1 MRHLLTVCIILFCG
15 IRVFSQQQPAI
26 GIERTFAA
34 TDSIQIDTLSIAPGS
49 VYIYSGTRALKE
61 NKDYR
66 VNYVKGYVTFFQ
78 IPDSVIRIRYHR
90 LAINLNRIYRHKD
103 TILIANDVM
112 MSRNPFS
119 YSPDSRESL
128 FAGTDGLNLSGSLAR
143 GISFGNNQDLTVNS
157 YLNLQV
163 SGKLNNEIDV
173 LAAVSDDN
181 NPIQPEG
188 NTQQLQDFDKVY
200 IQFSKDKHKLIIGD
214 FPMNKP
220 ERSYFMHYN
229 KKSRGAQVSS
239 QFNLSPKTT
248 FSVVADAAVSRGR
261 FARNIING
269 IEGNSGPYRL
279 TGSNGEQYII
289 IISGTEVVYL
299 DGQKLTRGEQHD
311 YIIDYN
317 SGEIVFMPRILITA
331 YSRIVVEF
339 QYSDRNYAR
348 SVFHT
353 GAEAENKK
361 YRLRFNYFSEQDN
374 RNQPFQQDLTDED
387 KRTLQQA
394 GDNLT
399 GAFTTGAVPVSVFS
413 PSLILYRKI
422 DTLTFNGVYVY
433 APTSGIDTLFY
444 QVTFSFVG
452 NNRGNY
458 IQAATAANGRVFQWI
473 APVNGVPQGSFEP
486 VIPLVSPKQQQ
497 MLTLGADFMPAENTL
512 ISVELAHSRY
522 DKNTFSDLNK
532 SNDDGYGLQL
542 LIQHTLPLDKSTDGW
557 RLQSKAQAEVVTAN
571 FRYIERY
578 RPVEFARTWNRELQ
592 NQTEADTSF
601 EEQIIT
607 FSTGLIKTG
616 LLSSG
621 YQLSFYNRAVSF
633 NGIQHK
639 AFANLTHKR
648 NTLTA
653 EAEWLNTLSRINA
666 PENGYKR
673 YKAGYARQL
682 PWFTSGLNFDREE
695 SAFRDSTKFL
705 QANSYAF
712 NQYNAFISNKDTS
725 RFRFKVDLTQRL
737 DYLSSFNEFKNATDA
752 RTGNLATSWNG
763 NKGNRLLLNVTYREF
778 RISDS
783 TLVKTA
789 PENSL
794 LARAEYDYTFVKK
807 VFAAS
812 TYYQVGSGRE
822 LVRDFQYVEV
832 RPGQGLYAW
841 YDFNENGIQENN
853 EFVPAP
859 FANQANYIKVFL
871 PTNTF
876 ISVRSNQFNQTL
888 NINPAD
894 VWGTKTGWRK
904 WLARFSNITGIRI
917 DRKVKNNNTLDYLN
931 PFELN
936 VNDTELVST
945 SSDLRNTFFFQR
957 NNPVFGADYTWQQ
970 TRSKTQLTNGFD
982 SRMKLEQ
989 GINVRYSPAASWTI
1003 NINSV
1008 SGRKSY
1014 ASQFF
1019 STNNFNFTYYETRPK
1034 LTYQVSNNLR
1044 LSALFTYYSAG
1055 NAQEL
1060 GNEQATNREAGAEL
1074 RYNILEKGV
1083 LTAKV
1088 SQFKVNFDGNVNSQV
1103 GFDML
1108 QGLQKGNNLLWNL
1121 TFQQRLSNSIQINIV
1136 YDGRKSEGFDTVHT
1150 ARFEARYI
1158 F

>member
-1 MRHLLTVCIILFCG
+1 MRRCITVCLLLLYWLNG
-15 IRVFSQQQPAI
+15 KAQNQPAYAI
-26 GIERTFAA
+26 VKTFAA
-34 TDSIQIDTLSIAPGS
+34 ADSIQLDTLPLAPGS
-49 VYIYSGTRALKE
+49 VRIESGNRVFKEQTDYII
-61 NKDYR
+61 
-66 VNYVKGYVTFFQ
+66 NYVKSYIKFKRL
-78 IPDSVIRIRYHR
+78 PDSMITVTYQR
-90 LAINLNRIYRHKD
+90 LAIQLNRIYRNKD
-103 TILIANDVM
+103 TTLIANDVM

-119 YSPDSRESL
+119 FSTDTRENL
-128 FAGTDGLNLSGSLAR
+128 FSGTDGLNLSGSLAR

-239 QFNLSPKTT
+239 QFNLTPKTT
-248 FSVVADAAVSRGR
+248 LSVVADAAVSRGR

-269 IEGNSGPYRL
+269 IEGNLGPYRL
-279 TGSNGEQYII
+279 TGTNGEQYII
-289 IISGTEVVYL
+289 IISGTEAVYL

-317 SGEIVFMPRILITA
+317 SGEVVFMPRIMITA

-353 GAEAENKK
+353 GAEAEHKK
-361 YRLRFNYFSEQDN
+361 YRVRLNYFSEQDN
-374 RNQPFQQDLTDED
+374 KNQPFQQDLTDED

-394 GDNLT
+394 GDNLS
-399 GAFTTGAVPVSVFS
+399 GAFTTGAVPVTVFS
-413 PSLILYRKI
+413 PNLILYRKT
-422 DTLTFNGVYVY
+422 DTLAFSGIYVY
-433 APTSGIDTLFY
+433 APAAGSDTLFY

-452 NNRGNY
+452 TNRGNY
-458 IQAATAANGRVFQWI
+458 IQAATGANGRVFQWV
-473 APVNGVPQGSFEP
+473 APINGIPQGSFEP
-486 VIPLVSPKQQQ
+486 VIPLISPKQQQ
-497 MLTLGADFMPAENTL
+497 MLTIGADFMPGENTL
-512 ISVELAHSRY
+512 ISIELAHSRY
-522 DKNTFSDLNK
+522 DKNTFSTLNK
-532 SNDDGYGLQL
+532 NNDDGVGLQL
-542 LIQHTLPLDKSTDGW
+542 QVKNTLPLDQSKDGW
-557 RLQSKAQAEVVTAN
+557 KLQSNAQAELVSAN

-578 RPVEFARTWNRELQ
+578 RPVEFSRTWNRELQ

-607 FSTGLIKTG
+607 FSTGLVKTG

-633 NGIQHK
+633 SGTQHK
-639 AFANLTHKR
+639 TFAHLTYKN
-648 NTLTA
+648 NTLSA
-653 EAEWLNTLSRINA
+653 EAEWLNTLSRVKA

-673 YKAGYARQL
+673 YKAGYARHL
-682 PWFTSGLNFDREE
+682 PWFSTGFNYDREE

-725 RFRFKVDLTQRL
+725 RFRFRVDLTQRL
-737 DYLSSFNEFKNATDA
+737 DYLSKFNEFKNSTDA
-752 RTGNLATSWNG
+752 KTGNLSTSWNG

-778 RISDS
+778 RIKD
-783 TLVKTA
+783 TALIKTA

-794 LARAEYDYTFVKK
+794 LARAEYDYTFVKR

-859 FANQANYIKVFL
+859 FANLANYIKVFL

-888 NINPAD
+888 NINPAE
-894 VWGTKTGWRK
+894 VWSMKSGWRK
-904 WLARFSNITGIRI
+904 WLSRFSNITGIRI

-931 PFELN
+931 PFALN

-970 TRSKTQLTNGFD
+970 TRSKTQLTNGFE
-982 SRMKLEQ
+982 SRLKLEQ
-989 GINVRYSPAASWTI
+989 GINIRYSPAASWTI

-1014 ASQFF
+1014 SSQFF

-1034 LTYQVSNNLR
+1034 VTYQLSNNLR
-1044 LSALFTYYSAG
+1044 MSALFTYYSAG

-1060 GNEQATNREAGAEL
+1060 GNEKATNREAGAEF

-1083 LTAKV
+1083 LTAKL
-1088 SQFKVNFDGNVNSQV
+1088 SQFRVNFDGNVNSQV

-1108 QGLQKGNNLLWNL
+1108 QGLQKGNNMLWNL
-1121 TFQQRLSNSIQINIV
+1121 TFQQRLSNSIQINVV